1 MLISLKNSIITKRW
15 GILAVIIG
23 TTLGFISAVICVY
36 ANLVIFGFNI
46 MFIISPLIAGFSEA
60 FIARKKYG
68 RSTGAISA
76 LLIFLIINIYGW
88 FFPKNPIT
96 LNLFTLGGIALTVQ
110 AAVPILVNYL
120 LFVVFLGTI
129 TYVIGLVGNLASKL
143 LGKEIENIEEE
154 PQTAD
159 LPQLDLLFATT
170 TDLNGKNVVKQMGL
184 ITGEAILKEEKKD
197 ENSSRLKKIAS
208 KKGSNIEYKLGQVR
222 NEALKNLENE
232 AKKLGA
238 NGILGVNIDYKSIG
252 GIKGSTVL
260 VTATGSAVLY
270 ESNL

>member
-1 MLISLKNSIITKRW
+1 MLISLKNSIIDKRW

-46 MFIISPLIAGFSEA
+46 MFILSPLIAGFSEA
-60 FIARKKYG
+60 YIAQKKYG

-76 LLIFLIINIYGW
+76 LLIFVIINIYGW

-96 LNLFTLGGIALTVQ
+96 INLFTLGGIALTIQ
-110 AAVPILVNYL
+110 AAVPIFVNYL

-129 TYVIGLVGNLASKL
+129 TYVIGLIGNLISKL
-143 LGKEIENIEEE
+143 LGKEIEEIET
-154 PQTAD
+154 PKNVD

-170 TDLNGKNVVKQMGL
+170 TNLNGKNIVKQLGL
-184 ITGEAILKEEKKD
+184 ITGEAILKEEKD

-208 KKGSNIEYKLGQVR
+208 KNGSNIEYKIGLVR
-222 NEALKNLENE
+222 NEALQNLESE
-232 AKKLGA
+232 AKKIGA
-238 NGILGVNIDYKSIG
+238 NGILGVNIDYKSVG
-252 GIKGSTVL
+252 GIKGSTVI

-270 ESNL
+270 E

>member
-1 MLISLKNSIITKRW
+1 LLISLKNSIIAKRW

-60 FIARKKYG
+60 YVAQKKYG

-76 LLIFLIINIYGW
+76 LLIFIIINIYGW

-96 LNLFTLGGIALTVQ
+96 LNLFTLGGIALTIQ

-129 TYVIGLVGNLASKL
+129 TYVIGLVGNLISKL
-143 LGKEIENIEEE
+143 LGKEIEEIET
-154 PQTAD
+154 PKTAD

-170 TDLNGKNVVKQMGL
+170 TNLNGKKIVKELGL
-184 ITGEAILKEEKKD
+184 ITGEAILKEEKD
-197 ENSSRLKKIAS
+197 ENSSRLEKIAS
-208 KKGSNIEYKLGQVR
+208 KNGSNIEYKIGVVR
-222 NEALKNLENE
+222 NNALQNLESE

-238 NGILGVNIDYKSIG
+238 NGILGVNIDYRSVG
-252 GIKGSTVL
+252 GIKGSTVI

-270 ESNL
+270 E

>member
-1 MLISLKNSIITKRW
+1 LLISLKNSIITKRW

-60 FIARKKYG
+60 YIAQRKYG

-76 LLIFLIINIYGW
+76 LLIFVIINIYGW

-96 LNLFTLGGIALTVQ
+96 LNLFTLGGIALTIQ
-110 AAVPILVNYL
+110 AAVPIFVNYL

-129 TYVIGLVGNLASKL
+129 TYVIGLIGNLISKL
-143 LGKEIENIEEE
+143 LGKEIEEMETPKNI
-154 PQTAD
+154 D

-170 TDLNGKNVVKQMGL
+170 TNLNGKNIVKQLGL
-184 ITGEAILKEEKKD
+184 ITGEAILKEEKD

-208 KKGSNIEYKLGQVR
+208 KNGSNIEYKIGLVR
-222 NEALKNLENE
+222 NEALQNLESE
-232 AKKLGA
+232 AKKIGA
-238 NGILGVNIDYKSIG
+238 NGILGVNIDYRSVG
-252 GIKGSTVL
+252 GIKGSTVI

-270 ESNL
+270 E

>member
-1 MLISLKNSIITKRW
+1 MLISLKNSIIDKRW

-46 MFIISPLIAGFSEA
+46 MFILSPLIAGFSEA
-60 FIARKKYG
+60 YIAQKKYG

-76 LLIFLIINIYGW
+76 LLIFVIINIYGW

-96 LNLFTLGGIALTVQ
+96 LNLFTLGGIALTIQ
-110 AAVPILVNYL
+110 AAVPIFVNYL

-129 TYVIGLVGNLASKL
+129 TYVIGLVGNLISKL
-143 LGKEIENIEEE
+143 LGKEIEEIET
-154 PQTAD
+154 PKNVD

-170 TDLNGKNVVKQMGL
+170 TNLNGKNIVKQLGL
-184 ITGEAILKEEKKD
+184 ITGEAILKEEKD

-208 KKGSNIEYKLGQVR
+208 KNGSNIEYKIGLVR
-222 NEALKNLENE
+222 NEALQNLESE
-232 AKKLGA
+232 AKKIGA
-238 NGILGVNIDYKSIG
+238 NGILGVNIDYKSVG
-252 GIKGSTVL
+252 GIKGSTVI

-270 ESNL
+270 E

>member
-1 MLISLKNSIITKRW
+1 MLISLKNSIIAKRW

-60 FIARKKYG
+60 YVAQKKYG

-76 LLIFLIINIYGW
+76 LLIFIIINIYGW

-96 LNLFTLGGIALTVQ
+96 LNLFTLGGIALTIQ

-129 TYVIGLVGNLASKL
+129 TYVIGLVGNLISKL
-143 LGKEIENIEEE
+143 LGKEIEEIET
-154 PQTAD
+154 PKTAD

-170 TDLNGKNVVKQMGL
+170 TNLNGKKIVKELGL
-184 ITGEAILKEEKKD
+184 ITGEAILKEEKD
-197 ENSSRLKKIAS
+197 ENSSRLEKIAS
-208 KKGSNIEYKLGQVR
+208 KNGSNIEYKIGVVR
-222 NEALKNLENE
+222 NNALQNLESE

-238 NGILGVNIDYKSIG
+238 NGILGVNIDYRSVG
-252 GIKGSTVL
+252 GIKGSTVI

-270 ESNL
+270 E

>member
-60 FIARKKYG
+60 YVAQKKYG

-76 LLIFLIINIYGW
+76 LLIFIIINIYGW

-96 LNLFTLGGIALTVQ
+96 LNLFTLGGIALTIQ

-129 TYVIGLVGNLASKL
+129 TYVIGLVGNLISKL
-143 LGKEIENIEEE
+143 LGKEIEEIET
-154 PQTAD
+154 PKTAD

-170 TDLNGKNVVKQMGL
+170 TNLNGKKIIKELGL
-184 ITGEAILKEEKKD
+184 ITGEAILKEEKD
-197 ENSSRLKKIAS
+197 ENSSRLEKIAS
-208 KKGSNIEYKLGQVR
+208 KNGSNIEYKIGIVR
-222 NEALKNLENE
+222 NNALQNLESE

-238 NGILGVNIDYKSIG
+238 NGILGVNIDYRSVG
-252 GIKGSTVL
+252 GIKGSTVI

-270 ESNL
+270 E

>member
-1 MLISLKNSIITKRW
+1 LLISLRNSIIAKRW

-60 FIARKKYG
+60 FVAQKKYG

-76 LLIFLIINIYGW
+76 LLIFIIINIYGW

-96 LNLFTLGGIALTVQ
+96 LNLFTLGGIALTIQ

-129 TYVIGLVGNLASKL
+129 TYIIGLIGNLISKL
-143 LGKEIENIEEE
+143 LGKEIEEIET
-154 PQTAD
+154 PKTAD

-170 TDLNGKNVVKQMGL
+170 TNLNGKRIIKELGL
-184 ITGEAILKEEKKD
+184 ITGEAILKEEKD
-197 ENSSRLKKIAS
+197 ENSSRLEKIAS
-208 KKGSNIEYKLGQVR
+208 KNGSNIEYKIGLVR
-222 NEALKNLENE
+222 NNALQNLESE

-238 NGILGVNIDYKSIG
+238 NGILGVNIDYRSVG
-252 GIKGSTVL
+252 GIKGSTVI

-270 ESNL
+270 E

>member
-1 MLISLKNSIITKRW
+1 MLISLRNSIIAKRW

-60 FIARKKYG
+60 YVAQKKYG

-76 LLIFLIINIYGW
+76 LLIFIIINIYGW

-96 LNLFTLGGIALTVQ
+96 LNLFTLGGIALTIQ

-129 TYVIGLVGNLASKL
+129 TYVIGLVGNLISKL
-143 LGKEIENIEEE
+143 LGKEIEEIET
-154 PQTAD
+154 PKTAD

-170 TDLNGKNVVKQMGL
+170 TNLNGKKIVKELGL
-184 ITGEAILKEEKKD
+184 ITGEAILKEEKD
-197 ENSSRLKKIAS
+197 ENSSRLEKIAS
-208 KKGSNIEYKLGQVR
+208 KNGSNIEYKIGLVR
-222 NEALKNLENE
+222 NNALQNLESE

-238 NGILGVNIDYKSIG
+238 NGILGVNIDYRSVG
-252 GIKGSTVL
+252 GIKGSTVI

-270 ESNL
+270 E

>member
-1 MLISLKNSIITKRW
+1 MLTSIKSSIIDKQW
-15 GILAVIIG
+15 GIAAVIIG
-23 TTLGFISAVICVY
+23 TSLGFVSAVICVY

-60 FIARKKYG
+60 YIARKKYG

-76 LLIFLIINIYGW
+76 LLIFIIINIYGW

-96 LNLFTLGGIALTVQ
+96 LNLFTLGGIALTIQ

-129 TYVIGLVGNLASKL
+129 TYVIGLLGNLISRL
-143 LGKEIENIEEE
+143 LGKEIEKPEEI
-154 PQTAD
+154 PNAD

-170 TDLNGKNVVKQMGL
+170 TELGGKNIVKEFGL

-197 ENSSRLKKIAS
+197 NNSSHFKKITS
-208 KKGSNIEYKLGQVR
+208 KNGSNIEYKLGQVR
-222 NEALKNLENE
+222 NEALQNLESE

-238 NGILGVNIDYKSIG
+238 NAILGVNIDYKSIG
-252 GIKGSTVL
+252 GIKGSTVI
-260 VTATGSAVLY
+260 VTVAGSAVLY
-270 ESNL
+270 E

>member
-1 MLISLKNSIITKRW
+1 
-15 GILAVIIG
+15 
-23 TTLGFISAVICVY
+23 
-36 ANLVIFGFNI
+36 
-46 MFIISPLIAGFSEA
+46 MFILSPLIAGFSEA

-129 TYVIGLVGNLASKL
+129 TYIIGLVGNLASRV
-143 LGKEIENIEEE
+143 LGKEMENIEDG
-154 PQTAD
+154 PKTAD
-159 LPQLDLLFATT
+159 LPHLDLLFATT
-170 TDLNGKNVVKQMGL
+170 TDLSGKNIVKQMGL
-184 ITGEAILKEEKKD
+184 ITGEAMLKEEKD

-208 KKGSNIEYKLGQVR
+208 KNGSNIEYKLGQVR

-270 ESNL
+270 KSNL

>member
-1 MLISLKNSIITKRW
+1 LLISLKNSIIDKRW

-46 MFIISPLIAGFSEA
+46 MFILSPLIAGFSEA
-60 FIARKKYG
+60 YIAQKKYG

-76 LLIFLIINIYGW
+76 LLIFVIINIYGW

-96 LNLFTLGGIALTVQ
+96 INLFTLGGIALTIQ
-110 AAVPILVNYL
+110 AAVPIFVNYL

-129 TYVIGLVGNLASKL
+129 TYVIGLIGNLISKL
-143 LGKEIENIEEE
+143 LGKEIEEIET
-154 PQTAD
+154 PKNVD

-170 TDLNGKNVVKQMGL
+170 TNLNGKNIVKQLGL
-184 ITGEAILKEEKKD
+184 ITGEAILKEEKD

-208 KKGSNIEYKLGQVR
+208 KNGSNIEYKIGLVR
-222 NEALKNLENE
+222 NEALQNLESE
-232 AKKLGA
+232 AKKIGA
-238 NGILGVNIDYKSIG
+238 NGILGVNIDYKSVG
-252 GIKGSTVL
+252 GIKGSTVI

-270 ESNL
+270 E

>member
-1 MLISLKNSIITKRW
+1 LLISLKNSIIAKRW

-60 FIARKKYG
+60 YIAQRKYG

-76 LLIFLIINIYGW
+76 LLIFVIINIYGW

-96 LNLFTLGGIALTVQ
+96 LNLFTLGGIALTIQ
-110 AAVPILVNYL
+110 AAVPIFVNYL

-129 TYVIGLVGNLASKL
+129 TYVIGLIGNLISKL
-143 LGKEIENIEEE
+143 LGKEIEEMETPKNI
-154 PQTAD
+154 D

-170 TDLNGKNVVKQMGL
+170 TNLNGKNIVKQLGL
-184 ITGEAILKEEKKD
+184 ITGEAILKEEKD

-208 KKGSNIEYKLGQVR
+208 KNGSNIEYKIGLVR
-222 NEALKNLENE
+222 NEALQNLESE
-232 AKKLGA
+232 AKKIGA
-238 NGILGVNIDYKSIG
+238 NGILGVNIDYRSVG
-252 GIKGSTVL
+252 GIKGSTVI

-270 ESNL
+270 E

>member
-1 MLISLKNSIITKRW
+1 LLTSIKSYITDKKW
-15 GILAVIIG
+15 AIAAVLIG
-23 TTLGFISAVICVY
+23 TSLGFISAVICVY

-46 MFIISPLIAGFSEA
+46 MFIISPLIAGFTEA

-76 LLIFLIINIYGW
+76 LLIFIIINIYGW

-96 LNLFTLGGIALTVQ
+96 LNLFTLGGIALTIQ

-129 TYVIGLVGNLASKL
+129 TYVIGLIGNLISKL
-143 LGKEIENIEEE
+143 LGKEIEVTETPKN
-154 PQTAD
+154 AD

-170 TDLNGKNVVKQMGL
+170 TDLSGKNIVKQLGL
-184 ITGEAILKEEKKD
+184 ITGEAILKEEKD
-197 ENSSRLKKIAS
+197 ENSSRLEKITS
-208 KKGSNIEYKLGQVR
+208 KNGKDMKYKLGQVR
-222 NEALKNLENE
+222 NEALQNLESE

-238 NGILGVNIDYKSIG
+238 NGILGVNIDYRSVG
-252 GIKGSTVL
+252 GIKGSTVI
-260 VTATGSAVLY
+260 VTATGSAVVY
-270 ESNL
+270 E